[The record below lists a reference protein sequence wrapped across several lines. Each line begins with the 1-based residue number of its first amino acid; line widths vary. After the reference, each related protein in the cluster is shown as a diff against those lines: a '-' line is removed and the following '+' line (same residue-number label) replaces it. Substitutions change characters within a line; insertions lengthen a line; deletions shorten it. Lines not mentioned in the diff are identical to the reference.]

1 MEHTDLNGLMLKQFE
16 FKQGLLQVCGLPFW
30 DTVMLSII
38 GNHAINSVLIY

>member
-1 MEHTDLNGLMLKQFE
+1 MEHGSELADVKTIE

-38 GNHAINSVLIY
+38 GNHAINSVPIY